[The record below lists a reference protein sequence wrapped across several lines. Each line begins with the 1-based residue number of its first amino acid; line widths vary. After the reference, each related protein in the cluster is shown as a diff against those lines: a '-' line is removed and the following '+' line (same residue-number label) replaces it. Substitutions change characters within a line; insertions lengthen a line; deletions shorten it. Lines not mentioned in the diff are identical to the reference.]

1 MYTYITI
8 AYHLSSSSIHPDY
21 ITASVPTITFAA
33 TGAAAAAQLNG
44 TYNNSPVS
52 VKYYVTSTGTAA
64 LVYTFEIQNIAL
76 GTWYRAFVDAH
87 SAHFNSALSYVAH
100 ATVGPPRCLLR
111 ISGYLLMFN
120 TVHCRSAAS
129 GFATIKFNGSGMNL
143 TCALSLIYGSPHTA
157 ILFIISRQ
165 YATDMASLR

>member
-64 LVYTFEIQNIAL
+64 LVYTFEIQNVAL

-87 SAHFNSALSYVAH
+87 SAQFILVLRYMAH
-100 ATVGPPRCLLR
+100 ATVSQLHV
-111 ISGYLLMFN
+111 SY
-120 TVHCRSAAS
+120 
-129 GFATIKFNGSGMNL
+129 
-143 TCALSLIYGSPHTA
+143 
-157 ILFIISRQ
+157 ISR
-165 YATDMASLR
+165 SVC